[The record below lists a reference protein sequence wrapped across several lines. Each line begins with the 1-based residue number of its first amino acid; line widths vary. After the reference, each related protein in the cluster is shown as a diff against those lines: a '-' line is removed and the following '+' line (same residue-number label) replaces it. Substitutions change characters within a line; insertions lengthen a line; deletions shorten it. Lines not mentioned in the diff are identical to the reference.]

1 MILLHIQIQNRDKVV
16 CSFFKNFAFSYIIN
30 YDTKRMIFYCNVYKK
45 IIQFLFLTIIYFTID
60 YIV

>member
-1 MILLHIQIQNRDKVV
+1 MFHTQKLGKVI
-16 CSFFKNFAFSYIIN
+16 CSFLKNFAFSYIIN

-45 IIQFLFLTIIYFTID
+45 IIPFLFLTIIYFTID